1 MIYTLTLNPALDYVV
16 KVPDYCEG
24 RVNRAGETTFL
35 PGGKGINVSIMLRH
49 LGVNSVPLGFAAG
62 FTGKELERYLI
73 EEGCVPEFVFL
84 PEGHTRINIKL
95 KAGAETEINAP
106 GPKVTSRELEVLK
119 AQIMG
124 LESGDFLVLAGSVP
138 KGLPQSIYRDIMADL
153 FEKMVH
159 VVVDAEGDALLQTL
173 EYNPFLIK
181 PNHHELGD
189 LFGVEIKSQEEAVFY
204 AKRLQER
211 GARNV
216 LVSMA
221 GEGAILV
228 AETGESYR
236 AEAPKG
242 NVVNSTGAGDSTVA
256 GFLAGFLEKGNY
268 RDAFLKGICSG
279 SATAFSQG
287 LGTGD
292 MVQEL
297 LKNNN
302 QRILTDY

>member
-24 RVNRAGETTFL
+24 AVNRAGETAFL
-35 PGGKGINVSIMLRH
+35 AGGKGINVSIMLKR

-73 EEGCVPEFVFL
+73 EEGCIPEFVFL
-84 PEGHTRINIKL
+84 AEGHTRINVKL
-95 KAGAETEINAP
+95 KAGTETEINAP
-106 GPKVTSRELEVLK
+106 GPLVTSRELEALK
-119 AQIMG
+119 AQITG

-138 KGLPQSIYRDIMADL
+138 KGLPQSIYRDIMAEL
-153 FEKMVH
+153 SGKEVS

-173 EYNPFLIK
+173 EYKPFLIK

-189 LFGVEIKSQEEAVFY
+189 IFQADVTNKTDAVTY
-204 AKRLQER
+204 AKKLQEM

-221 GEGAILV
+221 GEGAVLV
-228 AETGESYR
+228 TETGMTFS
-236 AEAPKG
+236 ADAPKG
-242 NVVNSTGAGDSTVA
+242 AVVNSTGAGDSTVA
-256 GFLAGFLEKGNY
+256 GFLAGFLEKGDY
-268 RDAFLKGICSG
+268 PTAFLKGICSG

-287 LGTGD
+287 LGSVD
-292 MVQEL
+292 MVEEL
-297 LKNNN
+297 LQSATVTKF
-302 QRILTDY
+302 